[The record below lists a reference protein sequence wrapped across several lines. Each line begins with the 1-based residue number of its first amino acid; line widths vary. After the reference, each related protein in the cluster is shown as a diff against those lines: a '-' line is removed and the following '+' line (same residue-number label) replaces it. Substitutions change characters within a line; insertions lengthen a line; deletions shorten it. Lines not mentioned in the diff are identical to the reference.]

1 MEKIIVTDCDG
12 VLLNWEYAFCAWM
25 TQHGYTEI
33 KDGNKEYNIGK
44 RFGITLEEA
53 IKQVVIFNE
62 SAAMAFLPALRDA
75 RYYVKRL
82 HEEHGYVF
90 HCVTSMS
97 LDPNAKKLR
106 QMNLDK
112 LFGSTAFPVLE
123 CLDTGADKDKA
134 LSKYA
139 GSNCYWLEDKVE
151 NATAGLQF
159 GLKPILIEH
168 GHNMNADVDYPIC
181 TSPPNA
187 PSPRTPRTSKNCG
200 ESSSP

>member
-1 MEKIIVTDCDG
+1 MIKTQEKIIVTDCDG
-12 VLLNWEYAFCAWM
+12 VLLNWEYAFVCWM
-25 TQHGYTEI
+25 TQRGYTEI
-33 KDGNKEYNIGK
+33 EDGNKEYNIGK
-44 RFGITLEEA
+44 RFGITLEAA
-53 IKQVVIFNE
+53 IEQVIIFNE

-123 CLDTGADKDKA
+123 CLDTGADKEEA
-134 LSKYA
+134 LEKYRDT
-139 GSNCYWLEDKVE
+139 GYYWIEDKFS
-151 NATAGLQF
+151 NAVAGQAV
-159 GLKPILIEH
+159 GMHPILIEH
-168 GHNMNADVDYPIC
+168 GWNMNEVVPDGMKKVTTWKELYNYIVEQ
-181 TSPPNA
+181 
-187 PSPRTPRTSKNCG
+187 G
-200 ESSSP
+200 